1 MSLSDN
7 SLFFLNTFGSLF
19 SISLNE
25 LKIKWVLNINRSLDT
40 SLYNIFNAKIL
51 KYYNNR
57 LVISTNTH
65 LYVLNAESGTSI
77 FKFPIIAKTNSV
89 LFNKY
94 IFLVNNKNLL
104 VSFDLDSGKVLYSYS
119 IDHKIANFLKIKK
132 KIVKI
137 KSLKLI
143 NNELYV
149 FLENSYVVKF
159 NINGEINSII
169 KLPKKI
175 KSNPIFV
182 NKNMLYIDQ
191 KNRLVILD

>member
-1 MSLSDN
+1 MRVIYTFL
-7 SLFFLNTFGSLF
+7 LFLGTGLIFSQNAAITGTVLDDANGAFLPG
-19 SISLNE
+19 
-25 LKIKWVLNINRSLDT
+25 
-40 SLYNIFNAKIL
+40 
-51 KYYNNR
+51 
-57 LVISTNTH
+57 
-65 LYVLNAESGTSI
+65 
-77 FKFPIIAKTNSV
+77 
-89 LFNKY
+89 
-94 IFLVNNKNLL
+94 
-104 VSFDLDSGKVLYSYS
+104 VS
-119 IDHKIANFLKIKK
+119 
-132 KIVKI
+132 VKI

-169 KLPKKI
+169 KLPQKI